1 MRRKLLYFLGFAALI
16 TATVLL
22 FQRDFDSALF
32 LESFSN
38 VRPVWL
44 LASVVATFITYAIR
58 ALRWQVLLISLK
70 LIRLGSL
77 VMATLLGFGAMYALG
92 RAGELVRPVWIA
104 RTEEISTIGSFAA
117 IVLERVFDLL
127 LLLLVFSISLAFV
140 QLPIGAEGSV
150 SMLAQAAW
158 VILAVAASSLGISI
172 LFEKYVTVIAKKFA
186 GRRIRRYLETFR
198 EGLAATSNLRN
209 LGFVA
214 GYSLLL
220 WLVIAIQFWLMMMG
234 LNFDLPISATTLVLV
249 GSALGSIAQVP
260 GIGGGFQAAFIFCLT
275 TFFLVPVE
283 TAIAASLIAW
293 VITYT
298 PTLLVAAIYMMW
310 KGISTHDLVVQEPV

>member
-1 MRRKLLYFLGFAALI
+1 MRRKLLFFLGFAALI
-16 TATVLL
+16 AATVLL

-44 LASVVATFITYAIR
+44 LASIFATFITYAIR

-77 VMATLLGFGAMYALG
+77 VMATLLGFGAIYALG

-158 VILAVAASSLGISI
+158 VILAVAASALGVSI

-198 EGLAATSNLRN
+198 SGLAATSNLRN
-209 LGFVA
+209 MGFVA

-220 WLVIAIQFWLMMMG
+220 WFVIAIQFWFMMMG

-249 GSALGSIAQVP
+249 GSALGSIAQIP

>member
-16 TATVLL
+16 TATLLL
-22 FQRDFDSALF
+22 FRRDFDSALF
-32 LESFSN
+32 FESFSN
-38 VRPVWL
+38 VRPAWL
-44 LASVVATFITYAIR
+44 FASIIVTFVTYAIR

-77 VMATLLGFGAMYALG
+77 VMATLLGFGAIYALG

-127 LLLLVFSISLAFV
+127 MVLLLLAVSLAFV
-140 QLPIGAEGSV
+140 QLPMGAEDSV
-150 SMLAQAAW
+150 SLLAQAAW
-158 VILAVAASSLGISI
+158 IILIVAGSALGASI
-172 LFEKYVTVIAKKFA
+172 LFEKYVTVVAKKFA

-198 EGLAATSNLRN
+198 AGLAATSNLRN

-220 WLVIAIQFWLMMMG
+220 WFVLAIQFWFMLLG
-234 LNFDLPISATTLVLV
+234 LNFDLPISATTLILV
-249 GSALGSIAQVP
+249 GSAIGSIAQVP

-293 VITYT
+293 IITYT

-310 KGISTHDLVVQEPV
+310 KGISAHELVAQEPA

>member
-1 MRRKLLYFLGFAALI
+1 MSRKLWFLLGFAALI
-16 TATVLL
+16 TATLLL
-22 FQRDFDSALF
+22 FQRDFDSVLF
-32 LESFSN
+32 FESFTK
-38 VRPVWL
+38 VRPAWV
-44 LASVVATFITYAIR
+44 LASIVVTFITYAIR

-77 VMATLLGFGAMYALG
+77 VMATLLGFGAIYALG

-104 RTEEISTIGSFAA
+104 RKEDISTIGSFAA

-127 LLLLVFSISLAFV
+127 MLLLLLALSLAFV
-140 QLPIGAEGSV
+140 QLPIGTEDSV
-150 SMLAQAAW
+150 SLLARAAW
-158 VILAVAASSLGISI
+158 LILVVAGAALGASI
-172 LFEKYVTVIAKKFA
+172 LFEKYVMVVAKKFA

-198 EGLAATSNLRN
+198 AGLAATSNLRN

-220 WLVIAIQFWLMMMG
+220 WLVMAIQFWFMIVG
-234 LNFDLPISATTLVLV
+234 LNFDLPISATTLILV
-249 GSALGSIAQVP
+249 GSAIGSIAQVP

-310 KGISTHDLVVQEPV
+310 KGISAHELVAQEPA

>member
-1 MRRKLLYFLGFAALI
+1 MRRKLLFFLGFAALI
-16 TATVLL
+16 TATLLL
-22 FQRDFDSALF
+22 FQRDFDSRLF
-32 LESFSN
+32 FESFSN
-38 VRPVWL
+38 VRPAWL
-44 LASVVATFITYAIR
+44 LASIVATFITYAIR

-77 VMATLLGFGAMYALG
+77 VMATVLGFGAMYALG

-104 RTEEISTIGSFAA
+104 RKEDISTIGSFAA

-127 LLLLVFSISLAFV
+127 MLLLLLAVSLAFV
-140 QLPIGAEGSV
+140 QLPIGAED
-150 SMLAQAAW
+150 SMSLLSQAAW
-158 VILAVAASSLGISI
+158 LILLVAGSALGASI
-172 LFEKYVTVIAKKFA
+172 LFEKYVTVVANNFA

-198 EGLAATSNLRN
+198 AGFAATSNLRN
-209 LGFVA
+209 LSFVA

-220 WLVIAIQFWLMMMG
+220 WLVIAIQFWLMLVG
-234 LNFDLPISATTLVLV
+234 LNFDLPISSTTLVLV
-249 GSALGSIAQVP
+249 GSALGSILQVP
-260 GIGGGFQAAFIFCLT
+260 GIGGGFQAALIFSLT

-298 PTLLVAAIYMMW
+298 PTLLVAAMYMMW
-310 KGISTHDLVVQEPV
+310 KGISAHTLVAQEPA

>member
-16 TATVLL
+16 TATILL

-38 VRPVWL
+38 VRPAWL
-44 LASVVATFITYAIR
+44 LASIFVTFITYAIR

-70 LIRLGSL
+70 RIRLGSL
-77 VMATLLGFGAMYALG
+77 VTATLLGFGAMFALG

-158 VILAVAASSLGISI
+158 VIFAVAASALGVAI

-220 WLVIAIQFWLMMMG
+220 WLVIAIQFWFMMMG

-249 GSALGSIAQVP
+249 GSALGSIAQIP

-293 VITYT
+293 LITYT
-298 PTLLVAAIYMMW
+298 PTLLAAAIYMMW
-310 KGISTHDLVVQEPV
+310 KGISTHDLVAQEPA